1 MRRLGGGFRW
11 LALGLSCATIP
22 AGATPEVTD
31 FLGRHCLRCHGA
43 EKQKAD
49 HDFRAFRL
57 PLARGFTEE
66 ERVEAE
72 RTAMDRHPGWVL

>member
-1 MRRLGGGFRW
+1 MRWRGGGWRAW
-11 LALGLSCATIP
+11 ILGWALAAGP
-22 AGATPEVTD
+22 AVASPEVTD

-57 PLARGFTEE
+57 PLT
-66 ERVEAE
+66 
-72 RTAMDRHPGWVL
+72 